1 MKTSAQKSAFNKG
14 FSQKV
19 LSSVQSLRSD
29 FVQLL
34 SDLVRIESPTP
45 NPESQIGVFE
55 RLARELHDLDFQVRY
70 FPAKRSG
77 GQMMARPAQR
87 FRPRPYQL
95 LLGHSD
101 TVWPVG
107 MLEQMPLTV
116 TGKTLKGPG
125 AFDMKAGLTSMI
137 VALRCL
143 RRLKMDPP
151 VTPVLFI
158 NSDEELGSEESE
170 RMIRLLARYADR
182 TLVLEPA
189 SGPKGLLKTARKG
202 VGQFTIRIRGRSA
215 HAGVEPE
222 AGVSA
227 ILELAHL
234 ILKMEALNDPVRGV
248 TVNVGVVEG
257 GSRPNVV
264 AQNAVA
270 VVDVRVPTI
279 KDVHR
284 LEKRFLSLQ
293 ATVPEIVLEVEGGIE
308 RMPLER
314 TPRNRVLW
322 NLACEAA
329 SQIGITLGEEMTGGG
344 SDGNIASLYTATL
357 DGLGAVGSGAHALHE
372 QVDID
377 RTLERSALLAMLLL
391 LDPLTERRSQR
402 RAEASE

>member
-1 MKTSAQKSAFNKG
+1 MKPSTQKSIFSKS
-14 FSQKV
+14 FSQEV
-19 LSSVQSLRSD
+19 LVGVQGLRSD

-45 NPESQIGVFE
+45 DPEAQIGVFE
-55 RLARELHDLDFQVRY
+55 RLARELRDLDFQVKY
-70 FPAKRSG
+70 FPGRRSG
-77 GQMMARPAQR
+77 GQMMARPARR

-116 TGKTLKGPG
+116 TEKTLKGPG
-125 AFDMKAGLTSMI
+125 AFDMKAGLASTI
-137 VALRCL
+137 VALKCL
-143 RRLKMDPP
+143 RELKMDPH

-158 NSDEELGSEESE
+158 NSDEELGSEDSE
-170 RMIRLLARYADR
+170 RTIRLLARCADR

-189 SGPKGLLKTARKG
+189 SGPEGLLKTARKG

-234 ILKMEALNDPVRGV
+234 ILEMEALNDPTRGV

-264 AQNAVA
+264 AQNSVA

-279 KDVHR
+279 EDAHR
-284 LEKRFLSLQ
+284 LEKRFRSLHP
-293 ATVPEIVLEVEGGIE
+293 TVPGIVLETEGGIE

-329 SQIGITLGEEMTGGG
+329 SQLGIALGEEMTGGG

-377 RTLERSALLAMLLL
+377 RTLERSALLAMLLSL
-391 LDPLTERRSQR
+391 GPLKEGTPQR
-402 RAEASE
+402 PANAPR